1 MLQSWC
7 YSKIRAR
14 KFIDGT
20 KAELYFTASAPS
32 IGRKNK
38 CGLNSFYLNYLTIC
52 FEGQSKYCF
61 VFHRIT
67 LILMFWELKCTFS
80 FEKHKLGSI
89 GPVLVFFSFYREQ
102 LCIVQHYDYT

>member
-1 MLQSWC
+1 MTTQC
-7 YSKIRAR
+7 CRAGATKIRAR

-61 VFHRIT
+61 SSNHVDPHV
-67 LILMFWELKCTFS
+67 
-80 FEKHKLGSI
+80 LG
-89 GPVLVFFSFYREQ
+89 
-102 LCIVQHYDYT
+102 T